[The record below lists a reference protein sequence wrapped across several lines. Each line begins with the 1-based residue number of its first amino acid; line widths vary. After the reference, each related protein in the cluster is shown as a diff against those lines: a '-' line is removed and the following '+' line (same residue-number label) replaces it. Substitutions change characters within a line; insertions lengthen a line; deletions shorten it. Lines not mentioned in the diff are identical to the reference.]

1 MTPLLEVAGVSK
13 RFGGVQAVRG
23 LNLAVH
29 DGEILGLIG
38 PNGAGK
44 STVFNLINGVYPPD
58 RGRIAFKGEDITGK
72 PPYRIARHGIARA
85 HQIVQPL
92 AGMTVLENCTVGAC
106 FGRENLPLARAQ
118 DVVREAAEIVG
129 LADRLDQPAGQLT
142 TAGKKRLELARA
154 LSARPELLLL
164 DEVLAGLNPTEIE
177 RMIAVIRRIR
187 DRGIAIL
194 IIEHVMRAIMRLSDR
209 IVVLNLGGK
218 LAEGTP
224 RSVAN
229 NPEVI
234 AAYLGA
240 PEPAVKARS
249 LEMSEPLLRVE
260 ALEAGYDEVQVLWGI
275 SLGAAPGTT
284 TTLVGA
290 NGAGKTTSLRAITG
304 NIQPF
309 GGRVFFAG
317 EDVTQLAPHAKAE
330 RGLVLVPEGRQLF
343 DTMSVQDNLEMGA
356 FSKRARR
363 RFAERLDH
371 IYTLFPRLKERARQ
385 KAGTLSGGEQ
395 QMLAIARGLMSD
407 PEVLIIDELSLGLAP
422 VVVQQLASTLRA
434 LKESGMTILLV
445 EQNVQLALA
454 LSDYAYVIA
463 EGRAFAEGSSA
474 EVARKPEIRQA
485 YLGL

>member
-1 MTPLLEVAGVSK
+1 
-13 RFGGVQAVRG
+13 
-23 LNLAVH
+23 
-29 DGEILGLIG
+29 
-38 PNGAGK
+38 
-44 STVFNLINGVYPPD
+44 
-58 RGRIAFKGEDITGK
+58 
-72 PPYRIARHGIARA
+72 
-85 HQIVQPL
+85 
-92 AGMTVLENCTVGAC
+92 
-106 FGRENLPLARAQ
+106 
-118 DVVREAAEIVG
+118 
-129 LADRLDQPAGQLT
+129 
-142 TAGKKRLELARA
+142 
-154 LSARPELLLL
+154 
-164 DEVLAGLNPTEIE
+164 
-177 RMIAVIRRIR
+177 
-187 DRGIAIL
+187 
-194 IIEHVMRAIMRLSDR
+194 
-209 IVVLNLGGK
+209 
-218 LAEGTP
+218 
-224 RSVAN
+224 
-229 NPEVI
+229 
-234 AAYLGA
+234 
-240 PEPAVKARS
+240 
-249 LEMSEPLLRVE
+249 MSEPLLRVE

-275 SLGAAPGTT
+275 SLGVAPGTM

-317 EDVTQLAPHAKAE
+317 EDVTQLAPHAKAG

-363 RFAERLDH
+363 RFAERRDQ